1 MKKRFA
7 VKAQVGV
14 EYMII
19 VGFVTV
25 AIISI
30 LGFAYFYS
38 NQIKDQIKANQLE
51 SFATQLINSAESV
64 FFSGEP
70 SKTTISLYLPEGV
83 ESIVIAPALAPDS
96 IVITTQTSSGKNIQA
111 FRSKV
116 PISGTITSTGG
127 IKKLSIEAQASDVLI
142 SQVS

>member
-83 ESIVIAPALAPDS
+83 ESIVIAPDS

>member
-83 ESIVIAPALAPDS
+83 ESIVIAPDS
-96 IVITTQTSSGKNIQA
+96 IVITTQTSSGKDIQA